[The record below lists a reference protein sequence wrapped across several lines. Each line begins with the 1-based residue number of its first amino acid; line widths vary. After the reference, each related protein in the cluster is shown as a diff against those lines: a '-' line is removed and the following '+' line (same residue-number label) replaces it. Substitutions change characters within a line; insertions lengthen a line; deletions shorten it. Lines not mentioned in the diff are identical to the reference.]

1 MWRQQPQA
9 LPALQ
14 QKMYN
19 NNHDDDDDD
28 YVVTMAMALRRL
40 TTMTLFILVSCS
52 VHGRTAQLTA
62 DSLLCL
68 LLLLLPPQFYRVFAS
83 ALN

>member
-9 LPALQ
+9 LPATLQ

-19 NNHDDDDDD
+19 NNHDDDD
-28 YVVTMAMALRRL
+28 VVTMAMALRRL

-68 LLLLLPPQFYRVFAS
+68 LLLQLLHSPS
-83 ALN
+83 SL